1 FTSFL
6 PVSAVIL
13 SGVILKEPFELV
25 HLIGIVCV
33 IGGIFVTV
41 IKKKQPDAYPASEEK
56 TL

>member
-1 FTSFL
+1 M
-6 PVSAVIL
+6 L

-25 HLIGIVCV
+25 HLIGIACV

-41 IKKKQPDAYPASEEK
+41 IKKKQPDAYPAAEEK